1 MFVLTYIKVLN
12 KEFFYISNQIS
23 LLRIILV
30 IPVIFLIFNQNYNN
44 TNIIAA
50 FLIAIYISDLLDGYL
65 ARKLNQVSEL
75 GKIIDPLA
83 DKIVV
88 VSIAIALFLQGRIET
103 WFFLVVVARDLL
115 IIIFGLYLKSK
126 NKIVLMSNYPGKLAV
141 FSIGLI
147 IFLAVFN
154 YENNELL
161 EKVISYLYYIS
172 VFLIIYS
179 LYLYF
184 RRFYKT
190 IGES

>member
-1 MFVLTYIKVLN
+1 MN

-30 IPVIFLIFNQNYNN
+30 IPVIYFLINQNHNN

-50 FLIAIYISDLLDGYL
+50 LLIAMYISDLLDGYL

-83 DKIVV
+83 DKIAV
-88 VSIAIALFLQGRIET
+88 VSIAIILFFQGRLET
-103 WFFLVVVARDLL
+103 WFFIVVVARDVL
-115 IIIFGLYLKSK
+115 ILVFGLYLKSK
-126 NKIVLMSNYPGKLAV
+126 SKIVLMSNYPGKLAV
-141 FSIGLI
+141 FSIGI
-147 IFLAVFN
+147 IVLLAVFN
-154 YENNELL
+154 YENFELL
-161 EKVISYLYYIS
+161 KKAISYLYYIS

-184 RRFYKT
+184 RRFYKI
-190 IGES
+190 IGDA

>member
-1 MFVLTYIKVLN
+1 MFKHIINVLN

-30 IPVIFLIFNQNYNN
+30 IPVIYFLINQNHNN

-50 FLIAIYISDLLDGYL
+50 LLIAMYVSDLLDGYL

-83 DKIVV
+83 DKIAV
-88 VSIAIALFLQGRIET
+88 VSIAIILFFQGRLET
-103 WFFLVVVARDLL
+103 WFFIVVVARDVL
-115 IIIFGLYLKSK
+115 ILVFGLYLKSK
-126 NKIVLMSNYPGKLAV
+126 SKIVLMSNYPGKLAV
-141 FSIGLI
+141 FSIGI
-147 IFLAVFN
+147 IVLLAVFN
-154 YENNELL
+154 YENFELL
-161 EKVISYLYYIS
+161 KKAISYLYYIS

-184 RRFYKT
+184 RRFYKI
-190 IGES
+190 IGDA

>member
-1 MFVLTYIKVLN
+1 MFKHIINVLN

-30 IPVIFLIFNQNYNN
+30 IPVIYFLINQNHNN

-50 FLIAIYISDLLDGYL
+50 LLIAMYISDLLDGYL

-83 DKIVV
+83 DKIAV
-88 VSIAIALFLQGRIET
+88 VSIAIILFFQGRLET
-103 WFFLVVVARDLL
+103 WFFIVVVARDVL
-115 IIIFGLYLKSK
+115 ILVFGLYLKSK
-126 NKIVLMSNYPGKLAV
+126 SKIVLMSNYPGKLAV
-141 FSIGLI
+141 FSIGI
-147 IFLAVFN
+147 IVLLAVFN
-154 YENNELL
+154 YENFELL
-161 EKVISYLYYIS
+161 KKAISYLYYIS

-184 RRFYKT
+184 RRFYKI
-190 IGES
+190 IGDA

>member
-1 MFVLTYIKVLN
+1 LFKHIINVLN

-30 IPVIFLIFNQNYNN
+30 IPVIYFLINQNHNN

-50 FLIAIYISDLLDGYL
+50 LLIAMYISDLLDGYL

-83 DKIVV
+83 DKIAV
-88 VSIAIALFLQGRIET
+88 VSIAIILFFQGRLET
-103 WFFLVVVARDLL
+103 WFFIVVVARDVL
-115 IIIFGLYLKSK
+115 ILVFGLYLKSK
-126 NKIVLMSNYPGKLAV
+126 SKIVLMSNYPGKLAV
-141 FSIGLI
+141 FSIGI
-147 IFLAVFN
+147 IVLLAVFN
-154 YENNELL
+154 YENFELL
-161 EKVISYLYYIS
+161 KKAISYLYYIS

-184 RRFYKT
+184 RRFYKI
-190 IGES
+190 IGDA

>member
-1 MFVLTYIKVLN
+1 MFKHIINVLN

-30 IPVIFLIFNQNYNN
+30 IPVIYFLINQNHNN

-50 FLIAIYISDLLDGYL
+50 LLIAMYISDLLDGYL

-83 DKIVV
+83 DKIAV
-88 VSIAIALFLQGRIET
+88 VSIAIILFFQGRLET
-103 WFFLVVVARDLL
+103 WFFILVVARDVL
-115 IIIFGLYLKSK
+115 ILVFGLYLKSK
-126 NKIVLMSNYPGKLAV
+126 SKIVLMSNYPGKLAV
-141 FSIGLI
+141 FSIGI
-147 IFLAVFN
+147 IVLLAVFN
-154 YENNELL
+154 YENFELL
-161 EKVISYLYYIS
+161 KKAISYLYYIS

-184 RRFYKT
+184 RRFYKI
-190 IGES
+190 IGDA